1 MARKKQRRQYERRRA
16 SDRRHQDEGRRRK
29 EGRVTGD
36 VSLFCLSRGS
46 RTAVRMT
53 AVKGNGDRLIDG
65 VVSAASMNGGNPI
78 DG

>member
-1 MARKKQRRQYERRRA
+1 MKGAGHQTEGSKNE
-16 SDRRHQDEGRRRK
+16 DRRN

-46 RTAVRMT
+46 RTAVRAN

-65 VVSAASMNGGNPI
+65 VVSAASMNGENPI